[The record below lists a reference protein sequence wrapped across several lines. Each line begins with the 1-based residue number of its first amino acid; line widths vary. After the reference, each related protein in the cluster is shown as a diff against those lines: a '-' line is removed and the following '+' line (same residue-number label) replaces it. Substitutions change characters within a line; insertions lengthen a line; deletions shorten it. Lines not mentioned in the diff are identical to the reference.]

1 MMDEPKPKA
10 KKEENLVLYYVYL
23 AVACAGLGTGITVL
37 LILFCQY
44 YEIDIMKNL
53 WLLAGGRSMAGA
65 SAVNSKS
72 ATATHQTAQD
82 LTLVF

>member
-53 WLLAGGRSMAGA
+53 WLLAVPVVVSLF
-65 SAVNSKS
+65 VNVLFVEVYRRLRKR
-72 ATATHQTAQD
+72 
-82 LTLVF
+82 